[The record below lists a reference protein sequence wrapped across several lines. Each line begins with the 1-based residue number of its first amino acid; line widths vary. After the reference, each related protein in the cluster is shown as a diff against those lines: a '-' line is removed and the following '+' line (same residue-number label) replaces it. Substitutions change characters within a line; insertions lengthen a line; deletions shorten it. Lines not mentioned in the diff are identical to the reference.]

1 MSSLPTRILVPVTFD
16 VKSRAALR
24 AAVKLAAA
32 TGAELY
38 VVHIWAAPYAQHHI
52 DAENIPSA
60 EGNVLER
67 MRHEC
72 ATRLQ
77 EFINGAGGAANA
89 AKVHW
94 SIHSGQPATE
104 ILTAIATQSCDW
116 VVMGTNQRR
125 GLGHWLNGSVAEE
138 VLRHAPCPVLIVPT
152 SERDSAPNQAS

>member
-1 MSSLPTRILVPVTFD
+1 MSTSLPTRILVPVTFD

-24 AAVKLAAA
+24 AAVGLAAA

-38 VVHIWAAPYAQHHI
+38 VVHVWAAPYAQHHI
-52 DAENIPSA
+52 DAQNIPSA

-77 EFINGAGGAANA
+77 EFISSVGGSANA
-89 AKVHW
+89 AKVQW

-104 ILTAIATQSCDW
+104 ILRTIEAQSCDW
-116 VVMGTNQRR
+116 VVMGTHQRR

-138 VLRHAPCPVLIVPT
+138 VLRQAPCPVLIVPT
-152 SERDSAPNQAS
+152 TERDSAPNS